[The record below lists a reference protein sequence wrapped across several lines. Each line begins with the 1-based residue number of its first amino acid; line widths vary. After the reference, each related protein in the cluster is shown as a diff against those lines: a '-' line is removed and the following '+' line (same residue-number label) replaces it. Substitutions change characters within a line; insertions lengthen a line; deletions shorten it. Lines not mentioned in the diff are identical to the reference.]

1 MWTPPAG
8 SRRFSGIPRFI
19 VGATIVSVATTLP
32 ELFVSS
38 IAASKGQAEMAI
50 GNAIGSV
57 TANTALIMALSMVFL
72 PVTLKR
78 KDYLFK
84 SVLLMG
90 TVALLWALCGD
101 GTLPVARGVIMFV
114 VFALFIW
121 ENVKAAKKEDA
132 NEPEE
137 KPEKPTRQTVLK
149 NIVLFV
155 LGAAG
160 IVIGSDLL
168 VDNGTLLAQR
178 LGVPE
183 NVVALTAVA
192 IGTSLPELVT
202 AITSIVKKE
211 ASLSVGNVIGANII
225 DTALILPVCSVISG
239 GTLRGSRLDRP
250 RRHAGVPGRDHDRAD
265 SRAHLA
271 ALPPL
276 AGRAADRHL
285 HRLSGGRVPL
295 IPLGRLNLHPLAA
308 GWQCRLP
315 LAAGRLSL
323 HPAAA
328 AG

>member
-1 MWTPPAG
+1 MQSLAVIILLFVLGLVLIIKGGDWFVDAAG
-8 SRRFSGIPRFI
+8 WIAEVSGIPRFI

-57 TANTALIMALSMVFL
+57 TANTALIMALSMVFMH
-72 PVTLKR
+72 VTFKR

-90 TVALLWALCGD
+90 TVALLWLLCSD
-101 GTLPVARGVIMFV
+101 GTLPVARGVVMFA

-137 KPEKPTRQTVLK
+137 KPKKPTRRTVLK

-160 IVIGSDLL
+160 VVVGSNLL

-178 LGVPE
+178 LGIPE
-183 NVVALTAVA
+183 NVIALTAVA

-225 DTALILPVCSVISG
+225 DTALILPVCSLISG
-239 GTLRGSRLDRP
+239 GTLQVAASTVRVDMP
-250 RRHAGVPGRDHDRAD
+250 VC
-265 SRAHLA
+265 LA
-271 ALPPL
+271 VTMIA
-276 AGRAADRHL
+276 
-285 HRLSGGRVPL
+285 L
-295 IPLGRLNLHPLAA
+295 IPALISQRFRRWQGILLIGIYIAYLAVV
-308 GWQCRLP
+308 CL
-315 LAAGRLSL
+315 
-323 HPAAA
+323 
-328 AG
+328 

>member
-1 MWTPPAG
+1 MQSLAVIILLFVLGLALIIKGGDWFVDAAG
-8 SRRFSGIPRFI
+8 WIAEVSGIPRFI

-32 ELFVSS
+32 ELLVSS

-57 TANTALIMALSMVFL
+57 TVNTALIMALSMVFL

-90 TVALLWALCGD
+90 AVALLWALCGD
-101 GTLPVARGVIMFV
+101 GTLPVARGVVMFAI
-114 VFALFIW
+114 FALFIW
-121 ENVKAAKKEDA
+121 ENIRAAKRQDEYSTD
-132 NEPEE
+132 E

-149 NIVLFV
+149 NIALFV

-239 GTLRGSRLDRP
+239 GTLQVAASTVRVDMP
-250 RRHAGVPGRDHDRAD
+250 VC
-265 SRAHLA
+265 LA
-271 ALPPL
+271 VTMIA
-276 AGRAADRHL
+276 
-285 HRLSGGRVPL
+285 L
-295 IPLGRLNLHPLAA
+295 IPALISQRFRRWQGILLIGIYIAYLAVV
-308 GWQCRLP
+308 CL
-315 LAAGRLSL
+315 
-323 HPAAA
+323 
-328 AG
+328 

>member
-1 MWTPPAG
+1 
-8 SRRFSGIPRFI
+8 
-19 VGATIVSVATTLP
+19 
-32 ELFVSS
+32 
-38 IAASKGQAEMAI
+38 
-50 GNAIGSV
+50 
-57 TANTALIMALSMVFL
+57 MVFL

-90 TVALLWALCGD
+90 AVALLWALCGD
-101 GTLPVARGVIMFV
+101 GTLPVARGVVMFAI
-114 VFALFIW
+114 FALFIW
-121 ENVKAAKKEDA
+121 ENIRAAKRQDEYSTD
-132 NEPEE
+132 E

-149 NIVLFV
+149 NIALFV

-239 GTLRGSRLDRP
+239 GTLQVAASTIRVDMP
-250 RRHAGVPGRDHDRAD
+250 VC
-265 SRAHLA
+265 LA
-271 ALPPL
+271 VTMIA
-276 AGRAADRHL
+276 
-285 HRLSGGRVPL
+285 L
-295 IPLGRLNLHPLAA
+295 IPALISQRFRRWQGILLIGIYIAYLAVV
-308 GWQCRLP
+308 CL
-315 LAAGRLSL
+315 
-323 HPAAA
+323 
-328 AG
+328 

>member
-1 MWTPPAG
+1 MQSLAVIILLFVLGLVLIIKGGDWFVDAAG
-8 SRRFSGIPRFI
+8 WIAEVSGIPRFI

-183 NVVALTAVA
+183 NVIALTAVA

-211 ASLSVGNVIGANII
+211 ASLSVGNVIGANLI
-225 DTALILPVCSVISG
+225 DTALILPVCSLISG
-239 GTLRGSRLDRP
+239 GTLHVSPATVRIDMP
-250 RRHAGVPGRDHDRAD
+250 VC
-265 SRAHLA
+265 LA
-271 ALPPL
+271 VTMIA
-276 AGRAADRHL
+276 
-285 HRLSGGRVPL
+285 L
-295 IPLGRLNLHPLAA
+295 IPALISQRFRR
-308 GWQCRLP
+308 WQGVVLIAIYVAYLLVVCL
-315 LAAGRLSL
+315 
-323 HPAAA
+323 
-328 AG
+328 

>member
-1 MWTPPAG
+1 MQSLDVIILLFVLGLVLIIKGGDWFVDAAG
-8 SRRFSGIPRFI
+8 WIAEVSGIPRFI

-149 NIVLFV
+149 NIALFV

-183 NVVALTAVA
+183 NVFALTAVA

-239 GTLRGSRLDRP
+239 GTLQVAASTVRVDMP
-250 RRHAGVPGRDHDRAD
+250 VC
-265 SRAHLA
+265 LA
-271 ALPPL
+271 VTMIA
-276 AGRAADRHL
+276 
-285 HRLSGGRVPL
+285 L
-295 IPLGRLNLHPLAA
+295 IPALISQRFRRWQGILLIGIYIAYLAVV
-308 GWQCRLP
+308 CL
-315 LAAGRLSL
+315 
-323 HPAAA
+323 
-328 AG
+328 